1 MGRIDDSVTEDA
13 LELALASIF
22 IYKPNVALAVREEFT
37 SLREFFGL
45 SGRELL
51 SIKGITQSQ
60 VDKIKSAEY
69 AKRFQDEV
77 EWCKRFGIE
86 IVRYK
91 DFPQKLKDIPDPPFL
106 LFCKGNR
113 ELLYAEHGISV
124 VGTRLATNYG
134 RAACD
139 SIAQA
144 MSGTGLD
151 IAICSGLAYG
161 IDAAAH
167 TAAISC
173 GLKTVAVL
181 PNGLDMIYP
190 AGHRELAGEII
201 RRGGL
206 IVTEFLRETKPV
218 RVNFIKRNRIIAAIS
233 SATVVVE
240 SRVKGGAMLTAEFAL
255 GYGRELFAVPGRMDD
270 ANSYGCNY
278 LISKNVAIILNTPQK
293 IVSEL
298 GWDANKMGQASEVEW
313 QNSLFSDDSELK
325 LKILSLLNRRSATL
339 IDYIC
344 NVAGAP
350 IDVVTAALV
359 ELQMEGLIDYKDDG
373 YLLAEKT

>member
-1 MGRIDDSVTEDA
+1 MDRIDGSVTENA

-22 IYKPNVALAVREEFT
+22 MYKPKVALAIRGEFG
-37 SLREFFGL
+37 SLKEFFDL

-51 SIKGITQSQ
+51 SLKGITQEQ
-60 VDKIKSAEY
+60 VDRIKSAEY
-69 AKRFQDEV
+69 IGRFYNEA
-77 EWCKRFGIE
+77 EWCREFGIE
-86 IVRYK
+86 IVRYE
-91 DFPQKLKDIPDPPFL
+91 DFPQRLKNIPDPPFL

-139 SIAQA
+139 SIAQELGNA
-144 MSGTGLD
+144 GLD
-151 IAICSGLAYG
+151 IVVFSGLAYG
-161 IDAAAH
+161 IDGAAH
-167 TAAISC
+167 TAAMLN

-181 PNGLDMIYP
+181 PIGLDMIYP
-190 AGHRELAGEII
+190 AGHRELAGAII
-201 RRGGL
+201 KKGGL
-206 IVTEFLRETKPV
+206 VITEFLRGTKPV
-218 RVNFIKRNRIIAAIS
+218 RANFIKRNRIIAAIS

-278 LISKNVAIILNTPQK
+278 LISKSAAIILNTPQK

-298 GWDANKMGQASEVEW
+298 GWGVKSTRQTSEVEG
-313 QNSLFSDDSELK
+313 QLSLFTEDSDLK

-344 NVAGAP
+344 TAAGAP
-350 IDVVTAALV
+350 IDVISTALV
-359 ELQMEGLIDYKDDG
+359 ELQMEGMIVYKDDG
-373 YLLAEKT
+373 YLLA

>member
-1 MGRIDDSVTEDA
+1 MERIDDSVTENM
-13 LELALASIF
+13 LELALASAF
-22 IYKPNVALAVREEFT
+22 IYKPKVALAVKEEFA
-37 SLREFFGL
+37 SLKEFFDL

-51 SIKGITQSQ
+51 SIKGVTQSH

-69 AKRFQDEV
+69 VRRFYDEV
-77 EWCKRFGIE
+77 EWCRRFGIE
-86 IVRYK
+86 VVRYE

-113 ELLYAEHGISV
+113 ELLYAEHSISV

-134 RAACD
+134 RGACD
-139 SIAQA
+139 SIAQS

-151 IAICSGLAYG
+151 VVICSGLAYG

-190 AGHRELAGEII
+190 ASHRELAGEIL
-201 RRGGL
+201 RKGGL

-293 IVSEL
+293 MVDEL
-298 GWDANKMGQASEVEW
+298 GWDAKKAKQISEVEG
-313 QNSLFSDDSELK
+313 QVPLFTEDSALK
-325 LKILSLLNRRSATL
+325 LKILSLLNRHSATL

-344 NVAGAP
+344 NAAGAP
-350 IDVVTAALV
+350 IDIITAALV
-359 ELQMEGLIDYKDDG
+359 ELQMEGMIYYKDDG
-373 YLLAEKT
+373 YLLAEKI

>member
-1 MGRIDDSVTEDA
+1 MDRIDDSVTENM
-13 LELALASIF
+13 LELALASAF
-22 IYKPNVALAVREEFT
+22 IYKPKVALAVKEEFA
-37 SLREFFGL
+37 SLKEFFDL

-51 SIKGITQSQ
+51 SIKGVTQSH

-69 AKRFQDEV
+69 VRRFYDEV

-86 IVRYK
+86 VVRYE
-91 DFPQKLKDIPDPPFL
+91 DFPQRLKDIPDPPFL

-113 ELLYAEHGISV
+113 ELLYAEHSISV
-124 VGTRLATNYG
+124 VGTR
-134 RAACD
+134 
-139 SIAQA
+139 
-144 MSGTGLD
+144 
-151 IAICSGLAYG
+151 LAYG

-190 AGHRELAGEII
+190 ASHRELAGEIL
-201 RRGGL
+201 RKGGL

-270 ANSYGCNY
+270 ANSYGCNRMCSR
-278 LISKNVAIILNTPQK
+278 INAIGKP
-293 IVSEL
+293 
-298 GWDANKMGQASEVEW
+298 
-313 QNSLFSDDSELK
+313 
-325 LKILSLLNRRSATL
+325 AT
-339 IDYIC
+339 DYNI
-344 NVAGAP
+344 
-350 IDVVTAALV
+350 
-359 ELQMEGLIDYKDDG
+359 
-373 YLLAEKT
+373 